1 MKNINIIIY
10 NKTMSKKETT
20 TKKREGKKSKASK
33 NTIAK
38 MPTLIQAMDKVAEQ
52 ARDSKFSDEFFINLA
67 PELGLLSDTY
77 NITERQAALL
87 SISLLC
93 GPYRVNFHDFARH
106 LDVSN
111 ICVLSFARDIDE
123 LVRRRLLRYRDAK
136 DKDSFDVPQAVI
148 NCLKRNEPYEQP
160 NLTGLDQ
167 FQFFDV
173 LNDMFEDLE
182 NSSTSPSDLLH
193 DIKQLM
199 KDNPNIDFVKQ
210 FNALGISR
218 KYNMLMLLWMINRF
232 INHDDNNF
240 RFCEFDDI
248 FEYQSDYRKTCT
260 ELRMG
265 EHALMKSNL
274 IEHCVEDGLANTSR
288 VGITDHAKQTLLSEF
303 KITNREENVSNLL
316 KHNDLQEKKLFYNDN
331 MKGNVDEIE
340 SLLSPKK
347 YSEIVE
353 RMKRSGFRQGFA
365 CLFYGAA
372 GTGKTE
378 TVYQLARHTGRD
390 IMMVDV
396 PQIKSKWV
404 GDSEKNIKAVF
415 DRYREAVKRC
425 KLAPILLFNE
435 ADAIFGVRKNGAE
448 NAVDKMENTVQNII
462 LQEMEQLQ
470 GILIATTNLE
480 CNLDSAFERRFLYKL
495 RFERPDT
502 DVRAKIWQSMIKGLR
517 KNDALTLAERY
528 ELSGGQIENV
538 ARKHTINDILFGRK
552 QKLVDTLAEYCENE
566 RLEPNQLPRIGF
578 N

>member
-160 NLTGLDQ
+160 NQTGLDQ

-199 KDNPNIDFVKQ
+199 KDNPDIDFVKQ
-210 FNALGISR
+210 FNSLGISR
-218 KYNMLMLLWMINRF
+218 KDNMLMLLWMINRF

-274 IEHCVEDGLANTSR
+274 IEHCAEDGLANTSR